1 MRVGPAILAAQM
13 GSLTQE
19 EMVEGARSQREK
31 IKKDNVS
38 NQDQQTTTR
47 HPRRDR
53 TTTDEVVKIEDLIQ
67 PTEGDRETVQ
77 MGQTLAPPKAVTTI
91 MLTPGKMI
99 CTKEAREGLQI
110 LVLTQRR

>member
-67 PTEGDRETVQ
+67 PTVQ

-110 LVLTQRR
+110 LVLIQR